1 MDIILKRLD
10 EIKPYENNPRN
21 NSAAVPAVAKSL
33 QSFGWKQPLVIDKDG
48 VIVVGHTRYLAAK
61 QLLAD
66 TQDEKWNVLPCVI
79 ADDLTEDEITAY
91 RLADNKTN
99 ELAIWDDM
107 KLEGELGK
115 LADVEIDMSAFGFDF
130 ESAIGDGQ
138 ESEKQS
144 STESDF
150 NYKEQYAV
158 IVMCKDESDQERV
171 YNALRDQG
179 YECKVVAT

>member
-1 MDIILKRLD
+1 MDIIMKRLD

-21 NSAAVPAVAKSL
+21 NAAAVPAVAKSL
-33 QSFGWKQPLVIDKDG
+33 QSFGWKQPIVIDKDG

-66 TQDEKWNVLPCVI
+66 TQDAKWNVLPCVI

-99 ELAIWDDM
+99 ELAVWDDM

-115 LADVEIDMSAFGFDF
+115 LADVEIDMSAFGFTDGSTDGHELYVDDF
-130 ESAIGDGQ
+130 FDRGVEAKDKPQ
-138 ESEKQS
+138 EFGVKVQTSNDEEAEQLLDRLKSEG
-144 STESDF
+144 
-150 NYKEQYAV
+150 Y
-158 IVMCKDESDQERV
+158 ICKK
-171 YNALRDQG
+171 L
-179 YECKVVAT
+179 